1 MELHCKGITP
11 TNKNEK
17 KNELNPS
24 ATEFRPKRTAAE
36 IAKWRFKDITIEN
49 DDGDI

>member
-11 TNKNEK
+11 TNKDEK

-36 IAKWRFKDITIEN
+36 IAKWWLKDIAIEN
-49 DDGDI
+49 NDGDI